1 MEMGKHRIVNL
12 VEKFCKENFN
22 WEYILSNPPYNLK
35 ISRDNGYVM
44 FKYNQLSSDLS
55 NPIVQDARGLIL
67 FEETLDTVCWAFSK
81 FFNYS
86 EINCA
91 EIDWNSAAVE
101 EKIDGSLLK
110 IWHHNNH
117 WHVSTN
123 GIIDAYKAEVSDND
137 WTFGKLFDA
146 AIKNMAVPDFFNGL
160 DQHMTYM
167 FELVSPRSKVTIY
180 YPETRLYYL
189 GCRDMTTMQE
199 CKVYYSVMR
208 EADILYPK
216 VYPLHNLEDCLA
228 YVKTMTKDEEG
239 FVVKDKNFNRIKIK
253 SPEYLMAFH
262 MNNNGVV
269 TTRRI
274 INMIKDN
281 YIDDFMAYCP
291 EYKDSVQEVFNGISN
306 LAKSLEDTWARC
318 KDTAAANRQVFSCVI
333 KNLPYQD
340 FLWKRYDN
348 PDYNTLDYIMSKPD
362 KKIKEMIKGE

>member
-1 MEMGKHRIVNL
+1 MQVLDLMNTYD
-12 VEKFCKENFN
+12 N
-22 WEYILSNPPYNLK
+22 WEEILTQSPYCISVRRDGDYILL
-35 ISRDNGYVM
+35 
-44 FKYNQLSSDLS
+44 KYNQLSSDFSL
-55 NPIVQDARGLIL
+55 PIVRECRGSI
-67 FEETLDTVCWAFSK
+67 FYKNEDGKYECVCRAFDK
-81 FFNYS
+81 FGNYS
-86 EINCA
+86 EGYVP
-91 EIDWNSAAVE
+91 EIDWDSAAVE
-101 EKIDGSLLK
+101 EKVDGTLIRLFN
-110 IWHHNNH
+110 HNNR
-117 WHVSTN
+117 WHVATN
-123 GIIDAYKAEVSDND
+123 GTIDAYKAEVGETG
-137 WTFGKLFDA
+137 WTFGRLFDA
-146 AIKNMAVPDFFNGL
+146 AIKNVLVSSFFDGL

-199 CKVYYSVMR
+199 CTVYYSVMR

-216 VYPLHNLEDCLA
+216 VYPLNNLEDCLA
-228 YVKTMTKDEEG
+228 YVKSMTKDEEG

-274 INMIKDN
+274 INMIKGN

-318 KDTAAANRQVFSCVI
+318 KDTAAANKQVFSCVI

>member
-274 INMIKDN
+274 INMIREN
-281 YIDDFMAYCP
+281 YIDDFVAYCP
-291 EYKDSVQEVFNGISN
+291 EYKDRVQEVFDGISN

-333 KNLPYQD
+333 KDLPYQD